1 MKKVSHCTEL
11 LALGVNEQT
20 IQFLR
25 TPPKAGIRER
35 YLPVGIDGDLSLF
48 SHLFQ
53 SLCRPGIILH

>member
-25 TPPKAGIRER
+25 TPPPRLELEKDIFLWASMGIC
-35 YLPVGIDGDLSLF
+35 LS
-48 SHLFQ
+48 
-53 SLCRPGIILH
+53 SLTSSNPCVDQE